1 MFSVVFP
8 GQGSQEVGMGKIFYE
23 KYDLVKN
30 YFKEADETLN
40 FSISKLILEGPK
52 SDLDLTFNTQ
62 PAIFLIS
69 YSIFNVIKKEFN
81 IDLNKAIFFAGHS
94 LGEYSALSC
103 AGYIK
108 FADTLK
114 ILKVRGEAM
123 QNAVPK
129 GVGGMIAILGTSIK
143 KIEDIIS
150 STQENCNVQIAN
162 DNSEGQIVVSGK
174 LKDLDVLTEILKS
187 QNIRNIRLP
196 VSAPF
201 HCELMSNATKI
212 MRDEINNIQFNNG
225 HNVLMSNVTADR
237 IKDIPDIK
245 NLLIKQIESRVRW
258 RESVINM
265 INNGA
270 NNFIEIGPGKVLSGL
285 IKRINKEVKVQP
297 INNSEDIKNLSIQ

>member
-8 GQGSQEVGMGKIFYE
+8 GQGSQEVGMGKILYE
-23 KYDLVKN
+23 KFDLVKN

-40 FSISKLILEGPK
+40 FAISKLVLEGPK

-69 YSIFNVIKKEFN
+69 YSIFNVMKKEFN
-81 IDLNKAIFFAGHS
+81 IDLNKATFFAGHS

-108 FADTLK
+108 FSDTLK
-114 ILKVRGEAM
+114 ILKIRGEAM
-123 QNAVPK
+123 QNAVPD
-129 GVGGMIAILGTSIK
+129 GIGGMIAILGTTIK
-143 KIEDIIS
+143 KIEDLIL
-150 STQENCNVQIAN
+150 ENKEDFKVQIAN

-174 LKDLDVLTEILKS
+174 LADLESFVKILKL
-187 QNIRNIRLP
+187 QAIRSIKLP

-201 HCELMSNATKI
+201 HCELMGNATNI
-212 MRDEINNIQFNNG
+212 MKHEINKLEFNEG
-225 HNVLMSNVTADR
+225 YNVLMSNVTADKIQDISE
-237 IKDIPDIK
+237 IKD
-245 NLLIKQIESRVRW
+245 LLIKQIENRVRW

-265 INNGA
+265 VNDGV

-285 IKRINKEVKVQP
+285 IKRINKEVNVQS
-297 INNSEDIKNLSIQ
+297 INTIEDIKNLSI

>member
-270 NNFIEIGPGKVLSGL
+270 NNFIEIGPGKILSGL

>member
-187 QNIRNIRLP
+187 QNIKNIRLP